1 MTAAGRSTPVRRPAR
16 APRRITGL
24 TLLEMLV
31 VLVLLSLVATLA
43 IQGLG
48 YVLNQQRR
56 FADFAEAARAD
67 TLRYA
72 WYRDVIGGLY
82 PARSGEPGRFQGRPD
97 RVQGVTLNPLTRP
110 GGVPG
115 GFRLSLVTAGGETI
129 LRYAEPGGHS
139 WVLARLADGA
149 RPGFEFLDAS
159 GQWHPRWPPEEA
171 QRPEQLPHAVALRL
185 DTAADA
191 AAPWIVAVQSRRTAR
206 RSIRDHLQ

>member
-1 MTAAGRSTPVRRPAR
+1 MTARRRQA
-16 APRRITGL
+16 APRRRVTGL

-31 VLVLLSLVATLA
+31 ALVLLSMVATLA

-48 YVLNQQRR
+48 YVMSQQRR
-56 FADFAEAARAD
+56 FADFAADARAD

-97 RVQGVTLNPLTRP
+97 RVQGVTLNPLAHP

-115 GFRLSLVTAGGETI
+115 GFRLSLETAAGETR
-129 LRYAEPGGHS
+129 LRYAEPGGRS
-139 WVLARLADGA
+139 WVLARLQGGDRAA
-149 RPGFEFLDAS
+149 FEFLDS
-159 GQWHPRWPPEEA
+159 DGQWHPRWPPEAA
-171 QRPEQLPHAVALRL
+171 QRPEQLPRAVALRL
-185 DTAADA
+185 DGATGA

-206 RSIRDHLQ
+206 RSVRDHLE